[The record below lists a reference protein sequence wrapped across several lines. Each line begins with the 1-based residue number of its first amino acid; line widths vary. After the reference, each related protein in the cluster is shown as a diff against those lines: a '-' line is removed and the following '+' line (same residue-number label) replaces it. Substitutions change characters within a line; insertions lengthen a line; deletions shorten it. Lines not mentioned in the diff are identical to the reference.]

1 MSNKTKKQNKVV
13 KEVEVEE
20 VEVEEVVETAETI
33 EATVEDAKNEATEN
47 AEVEVKSEDSKT
59 EVKDGNTVKVLR
71 PVAYVKN
78 NWKKLAADALKG
90 AALFG
95 AGYVV
100 GKKVMSGGEQHSE
113 TETEVIDA
121 EFVEKNDDVDVNTE
135 EE

>member
-1 MSNKTKKQNKVV
+1 MSNKTKKANKVV
-13 KEVEVEE
+13 KEAE

-47 AEVEVKSEDSKT
+47 VEVKTESKDSETEVEVETKKE
-59 EVKDGNTVKVLR
+59 LR

-78 NWKKLAADALKG
+78 NWKKLAANALKG

-100 GKKVMSGGEQHSE
+100 GKKVMSGGEQHPSE

-121 EFVEKNDDVDVNTE
+121 EFVEKNDDVDVTTE

>member
-13 KEVEVEE
+13 KEAE
-20 VEVEEVVETAETI
+20 VEVEEDVETAETI

-47 AEVEVKSEDSKT
+47 VEVETESKDSETEVEVETKKE
-59 EVKDGNTVKVLR
+59 LR

-78 NWKKLAADALKG
+78 NWKKLAANALKG

-100 GKKVMSGGEQHSE
+100 GKKVMSGGEQHPSE

-121 EFVEKNDDVDVNTE
+121 EFVEKNDDVDVTTE

>member
-1 MSNKTKKQNKVV
+1 MSNKTKKANKVV
-13 KEVEVEE
+13 KEAEVEA
-20 VEVEEVVETAETI
+20 EEVVETAETI

-47 AEVEVKSEDSKT
+47 VEVETESKDSETEVEVETKKE
-59 EVKDGNTVKVLR
+59 LR

-78 NWKKLAADALKG
+78 NWKKLAANALKG

-100 GKKVMSGGEQHSE
+100 GKKVMSGGEQHPSE

-121 EFVEKNDDVDVNTE
+121 EFVEKNDDVETQE
-135 EE
+135 EEI

>member
-1 MSNKTKKQNKVV
+1 MSNKTKKANKVV
-13 KEVEVEE
+13 KEAE

-47 AEVEVKSEDSKT
+47 VEVETESKDSETEVEVETKKE
-59 EVKDGNTVKVLR
+59 LR

-78 NWKKLAADALKG
+78 NWKKLAANALKG

-100 GKKVMSGGEQHSE
+100 GKKVRSGGEQHSE

-121 EFVEKNDDVDVNTE
+121 EFVEKNDDVDVTTE

>member
-13 KEVEVEE
+13 KEAEVEE
-20 VEVEEVVETAETI
+20 EEVVETAETI

-47 AEVEVKSEDSKT
+47 AEVEAKSEDSKT
-59 EVKDGNTVKVLR
+59 EVEVETKKELR

-78 NWKKLAADALKG
+78 NWKKLAANALKG

-100 GKKVMSGGEQHSE
+100 GKKVMSGGEQHPSE

-121 EFVEKNDDVDVNTE
+121 EFVEKNDDVDVTTE

>member
-1 MSNKTKKQNKVV
+1 MSNKTKKANKVV
-13 KEVEVEE
+13 KEAE

-47 AEVEVKSEDSKT
+47 AEVETESK
-59 EVKDGNTVKVLR
+59 EVEVETKKELR

-78 NWKKLAADALKG
+78 NWKKLAANALKG

-95 AGYVV
+95 AGYAV
-100 GKKVMSGGEQHSE
+100 GKKVMSGGEQHPSE

-121 EFVEKNDDVDVNTE
+121 EFVEKNDDVDVTTE

>member
-1 MSNKTKKQNKVV
+1 MSNKTKKANKVV
-13 KEVEVEE
+13 KEAE

-47 AEVEVKSEDSKT
+47 VEVETESKDSETEVEVETKKE
-59 EVKDGNTVKVLR
+59 LR

-78 NWKKLAADALKG
+78 NWKKLAANALKG

-121 EFVEKNDDVDVNTE
+121 EFVEKNDDVDVTTE

>member
-1 MSNKTKKQNKVV
+1 MSNKTKKANKVV
-13 KEVEVEE
+13 KEAE

-47 AEVEVKSEDSKT
+47 VEVETESKDSETEVEVETKKE
-59 EVKDGNTVKVLR
+59 LR

-78 NWKKLAADALKG
+78 NWKKLAANALKG

-121 EFVEKNDDVDVNTE
+121 EFVEKNDDVDVTTE
-135 EE
+135 ED

>member
-1 MSNKTKKQNKVV
+1 MSNKTKKANKVV
-13 KEVEVEE
+13 KEAE

-47 AEVEVKSEDSKT
+47 VEVETKSKDSETEVEVETKKE
-59 EVKDGNTVKVLR
+59 LR

-78 NWKKLAADALKG
+78 NWKKLAANALKG

-121 EFVEKNDDVDVNTE
+121 EFVEKNDDVDVTTE

>member
-1 MSNKTKKQNKVV
+1 MSNKTKKANKVV
-13 KEVEVEE
+13 KEAE

-47 AEVEVKSEDSKT
+47 VEVETESKDSETEVEVETKKE
-59 EVKDGNTVKVLR
+59 LR

-78 NWKKLAADALKG
+78 NWKKLAANALKG

-100 GKKVMSGGEQHSE
+100 GKKVMSGGEQHPSG

-121 EFVEKNDDVDVNTE
+121 EFVEKNDDVDVTTE

>member
-1 MSNKTKKQNKVV
+1 MSNKTKKANKAV
-13 KEVEVEE
+13 KEAEVIEE
-20 VEVEEVVETAETI
+20 EEVVETAETI

-47 AEVEVKSEDSKT
+47 AEVETESKDSKT
-59 EVKDGNTVKVLR
+59 EVEVETKKELR

-78 NWKKLAADALKG
+78 NWKKLAANALKG

-121 EFVEKNDDVDVNTE
+121 EFVEKNDDVDVTTE

>member
-1 MSNKTKKQNKVV
+1 MSNKTKKANKVI
-13 KEVEVEE
+13 KEAEA
-20 VEVEEVVETAETI
+20 EVEEVVETAETI

-47 AEVEVKSEDSKT
+47 VEVETESKDSETEVEVETKKE
-59 EVKDGNTVKVLR
+59 LR

-78 NWKKLAADALKG
+78 NWKKLAANALKG

-113 TETEVIDA
+113 TKTEVIDA
-121 EFVEKNDDVDVNTE
+121 EFVEKNDDVDVTTE

>member
-1 MSNKTKKQNKVV
+1 MSNKTKKANKVV
-13 KEVEVEE
+13 KEAE
-20 VEVEEVVETAETI
+20 VEVEEAVETAETI

-47 AEVEVKSEDSKT
+47 VEVETESKDSETEVEVETKKE
-59 EVKDGNTVKVLR
+59 LR

-78 NWKKLAADALKG
+78 NWKKLAANALKG

-121 EFVEKNDDVDVNTE
+121 EFVEKNDDVDVTTE

>member
-1 MSNKTKKQNKVV
+1 MSNKTKKANKVV
-13 KEVEVEE
+13 KEAE

-47 AEVEVKSEDSKT
+47 VEVETESKDSETEVEVETKKE
-59 EVKDGNTVKVLR
+59 LR

-78 NWKKLAADALKG
+78 NWKKLAANALKG
-90 AALFG
+90 VALFG

-121 EFVEKNDDVDVNTE
+121 EFVEKNDDVDVTTE

>member
-13 KEVEVEE
+13 KEAEV
-20 VEVEEVVETAETI
+20 VEEVVETAETI
-33 EATVEDAKNEATEN
+33 EATVEDAKNEVTEN
-47 AEVEVKSEDSKT
+47 AEVEAKTEDSKT
-59 EVKDGNTVKVLR
+59 EVKGENTVKVLR

-113 TETEVIDA
+113 TEVIDA

-135 EE
+135 IEE

>member
-1 MSNKTKKQNKVV
+1 MSNKTKKANKVV
-13 KEVEVEE
+13 KEAE

-47 AEVEVKSEDSKT
+47 VEVETESKDSETEVEVETKKE
-59 EVKDGNTVKVLR
+59 LR

-78 NWKKLAADALKG
+78 NWKKLAANALKG

-100 GKKVMSGGEQHSE
+100 GKKVMSGGEQHHSE

-121 EFVEKNDDVDVNTE
+121 EFVEKNDDVDVTTE

>member
-13 KEVEVEE
+13 KEAEVVE
-20 VEVEEVVETAETI
+20 EEVVETAETI
-33 EATVEDAKNEATEN
+33 EATVEDVKNEVTEN
-47 AEVEVKSEDSKT
+47 AEVEAKSEDSET
-59 EVKDGNTVKVLR
+59 EVKEEKTVKVLR

-113 TETEVIDA
+113 TETGVIDA

>member
-1 MSNKTKKQNKVV
+1 MSNKTKKANKVV
-13 KEVEVEE
+13 KEAE
-20 VEVEEVVETAETI
+20 VEVEEDVETVETI

-47 AEVEVKSEDSKT
+47 VEVETESKDSETEVEVETKKE
-59 EVKDGNTVKVLR
+59 LR

-78 NWKKLAADALKG
+78 NWKKLAANALKG

-100 GKKVMSGGEQHSE
+100 GKKVMSGGEQHPSE

-121 EFVEKNDDVDVNTE
+121 EFVEKNDDVDVTTE

>member
-1 MSNKTKKQNKVV
+1 MSKKTKKANKVV
-13 KEVEVEE
+13 KEAE

-47 AEVEVKSEDSKT
+47 VEVETESKNSETEVEVETKKE
-59 EVKDGNTVKVLR
+59 LR

-78 NWKKLAADALKG
+78 NWKKLAANALKG

-100 GKKVMSGGEQHSE
+100 GKKVMSGGEQHPS
-113 TETEVIDA
+113 ETEVIDA
-121 EFVEKNDDVDVNTE
+121 EFVEKNDDVDVTTE

>member
-1 MSNKTKKQNKVV
+1 MSNKTKKANKVV
-13 KEVEVEE
+13 KEAE

-47 AEVEVKSEDSKT
+47 AEVEAKSKDSETKV
-59 EVKDGNTVKVLR
+59 EVETKKELR

-78 NWKKLAADALKG
+78 NWKKLAANALKG
-90 AALFG
+90 AAIFG

-100 GKKVMSGGEQHSE
+100 GKKVMSGGEQHPSE
-113 TETEVIDA
+113 TETELIDA
-121 EFVEKNDDVDVNTE
+121 EFVEKNDDVDVATE

>member
-1 MSNKTKKQNKVV
+1 MSNKTKKANKVV
-13 KEVEVEE
+13 KEAE

-47 AEVEVKSEDSKT
+47 VEVETESKDSETEVEVETKKE
-59 EVKDGNTVKVLR
+59 LR

-78 NWKKLAADALKG
+78 NWKKLAANALKG

-100 GKKVMSGGEQHSE
+100 GKKVMSGGEQHPSE

-121 EFVEKNDDVDVNTE
+121 EFVERNNDVETQE
-135 EE
+135 EEI

>member
-1 MSNKTKKQNKVV
+1 MSNKTKKANKVV
-13 KEVEVEE
+13 KEAE

-47 AEVEVKSEDSKT
+47 AEAETESKDSETEVEVETKKE
-59 EVKDGNTVKVLR
+59 LR

-78 NWKKLAADALKG
+78 NWKKLAANALKG

-121 EFVEKNDDVDVNTE
+121 EFVEKNDDVDVTTE

>member
-13 KEVEVEE
+13 KEAEVVEE
-20 VEVEEVVETAETI
+20 GVVETAETI
-33 EATVEDAKNEATEN
+33 EATVEDAKNEVTEN
-47 AEVEVKSEDSKT
+47 AEVEAKSEDSET
-59 EVKDGNTVKVLR
+59 EVKEEKTVKVLR

-135 EE
+135 IED

>member
-13 KEVEVEE
+13 KEAEVVE
-20 VEVEEVVETAETI
+20 EEVVETAETI

-47 AEVEVKSEDSKT
+47 AEVETESKDSET
-59 EVKDGNTVKVLR
+59 EVEVETKKELR

-78 NWKKLAADALKG
+78 NWKKLAANALKG

-100 GKKVMSGGEQHSE
+100 GKKVMSGGEQHPS
-113 TETEVIDA
+113 ETEVIDA
-121 EFVEKNDDVDVNTE
+121 EFVEKNDDVDVTTE
-135 EE
+135 ED

>member
-13 KEVEVEE
+13 KEAE

-47 AEVEVKSEDSKT
+47 VEVETESKDSETEVEVETKKE
-59 EVKDGNTVKVLR
+59 LR

-78 NWKKLAADALKG
+78 NWKKLAANALKG

-121 EFVEKNDDVDVNTE
+121 EFVEKNDDVDVTTE

>member
-13 KEVEVEE
+13 KEEE
-20 VEVEEVVETAETI
+20 VIEEEEVVETAETI

-47 AEVEVKSEDSKT
+47 AEVETESKDSETKV
-59 EVKDGNTVKVLR
+59 EVETKKELR

-78 NWKKLAADALKG
+78 NWKKLAANALKG

-100 GKKVMSGGEQHSE
+100 GKKVMSGGEQHPSE

-121 EFVEKNDDVDVNTE
+121 EFVEKNDDVDVTTE

>member
-1 MSNKTKKQNKVV
+1 MSNKTKKANKVV
-13 KEVEVEE
+13 KEAE

-47 AEVEVKSEDSKT
+47 VEVETESKDSETEVEVETKKE
-59 EVKDGNTVKVLR
+59 LR

-78 NWKKLAADALKG
+78 NWKKLAANALKG

-121 EFVEKNDDVDVNTE
+121 EFVEKNDDVDVATE

>member
-1 MSNKTKKQNKVV
+1 MSNKTKKANKVV
-13 KEVEVEE
+13 KEAE

-47 AEVEVKSEDSKT
+47 AEVETESKDSETKV
-59 EVKDGNTVKVLR
+59 EVETKKELR

-78 NWKKLAADALKG
+78 NWKKLAANALKG

-100 GKKVMSGGEQHSE
+100 GKKVMSGGEQHPSE

-121 EFVEKNDDVDVNTE
+121 EFVEKNDDVDVTTE

>member
-1 MSNKTKKQNKVV
+1 MSNKTKKANKVV
-13 KEVEVEE
+13 KETE

-47 AEVEVKSEDSKT
+47 AEVETESKDSET
-59 EVKDGNTVKVLR
+59 EVEVETKKELR

-78 NWKKLAADALKG
+78 NWKKLAANALKG

-100 GKKVMSGGEQHSE
+100 GRKVMSGGEQHPSE

-121 EFVEKNDDVDVNTE
+121 EFVEKNDDVDVTTE

>member
-1 MSNKTKKQNKVV
+1 MSNKTKKANKVV
-13 KEVEVEE
+13 KEAE

-47 AEVEVKSEDSKT
+47 VEVETESKDSETEVEVETKKE
-59 EVKDGNTVKVLR
+59 LR

-78 NWKKLAADALKG
+78 NWKKLAANALKG

-100 GKKVMSGGEQHSE
+100 GKKVMSGGEQHPSE

-121 EFVEKNDDVDVNTE
+121 EFVEKNDDVETQE
-135 EE
+135 EEI